1 MDKLTSLQGLRHKSF
16 QFVTK
21 RGKVLLGGEHMTTKM
36 NETLSRQIE
45 AAKNVGPER
54 EIPVI
59 VTLRPNSDL
68 SALEQLGVKI
78 QHIFRNISAVRGTL
92 TPAMAN
98 RVAELEMVE
107 LIEYDGEVH
116 AL

>member
-1 MDKLTSLQGLRHKSF
+1 
-16 QFVTK
+16 
-21 RGKVLLGGEHMTTKM
+21 MTTKM
-36 NETLSRQIE
+36 NGALSQQIE
-45 AAKNVGPER
+45 EAKTVEPER

-59 VTLRPNSDL
+59 VTLRPDSDL
-68 SALEQLGVKI
+68 AALEQRGVKI
-78 QHIFRNISAVRGTL
+78 QRIFKNISAVRGTL